1 MLMKKAVGRNGS
13 AQKYDLLSVLGA
25 HGLAAGKAGQRLTLR
40 LICLITA
47 RYNWQANE
55 LSVGQG
61 EIARLWSVDLR
72 TVKREMAVL
81 RKRGW
86 LVEKRSA
93 ARGRVTLY
101 GLGIERIFTDT
112 RPDWARIGADLV
124 ARLDGPLP
132 PETGLGSNVVPLTPI
147 AFSPVDASLWGQ
159 AQALLYAKEPTVFA
173 AWIAGL
179 TLLSNDEGRIVL
191 KAPSVFHANYVSIH
205 QTADILA
212 ALRRFEP
219 EILSLRIC

>member
-13 AQKYDLLSVLGA
+13 AQKYDLLSVLGV
-25 HGLAAGKAGQRLTLR
+25 HGLAAGKTGQRLTLR

-47 RYNWQANE
+47 RYNWQSNE

-61 EIARLWSVDLR
+61 EIARMWSVDLR

-81 RKRGW
+81 RNRGW
-86 LVEKRSA
+86 LIEKRGA

-101 GLGIERIFTDT
+101 GLGIDKIFADT
-112 RPDWARIGADLV
+112 RPDWARIGPDLV

-132 PETGLGSNVVPLTPI
+132 ADTPMPSNVVQFAPAVATMADGSI
-147 AFSPVDASLWGQ
+147 WGQ

-179 TLLSNDEGRIVL
+179 VLLSNEAGHIVL
-191 KAPSVFHANYVSIH
+191 KAPSAFHANYVSTH
-205 QTADILA
+205 QTADIMA

-219 EILSLRIC
+219 TIMSLRVC